1 MRLQSA
7 RLTFAMNAS
16 LRKLLLTAALL
27 LVAAPAARAQDRAVV
42 LSLGTPSRL
51 ALARVFETVIVGD
64 PGIVDVRTDDGR
76 SVVVEP
82 LNAGVTNLVFID
94 MHGLVIANVRV
105 SVCDASGPDAC
116 DAAAGRT

>member
-1 MRLQSA
+1 MTANPR
-7 RLTFAMNAS
+7 M
-16 LRKLLLTAALL
+16 LLLAAALL
-27 LVAAPAARAQDRAVV
+27 LMATPVARGQDRAVV

-51 ALARVFETVIVGD
+51 TLASAFETVIVGD

-82 LNAGVTNLVFID
+82 LRPGITNLVFVD
-94 MHGLVIANVRV
+94 AQGLVIANVRI
-105 SVCDASGPDAC
+105 SVCDASGADTC